1 MVKNQKPNALC
12 IFGSI
17 AVAGSIMIAGGAVAT
32 GYKGLIDI
40 RFNFGSNGGQI
51 TIDGRPDT
59 RLPSLPPKPLLPP
72 DQM

>member
-1 MVKNQKPNALC
+1 MVKDQKPNAL
-12 IFGSI
+12 FFLGSI

-40 RFNFGSNGGQI
+40 RFNFGLNGGQFI
-51 TIDGRPDT
+51 IDGRPDT
-59 RLPSLPPKPLLPP
+59 RPPSLPPKPSLPP